1 MCSHTAGVRSPFL
14 DPVPM
19 PFPPIVMWK
28 IWVRPLLIELALN
41 SKETLHSFF
50 RTGRV
55 VRRLLFVIS
64 VSYTREKIVLHVPAK
79 DDQESCLTFITY
91 VGCPYSLKS
100 LLEFHLN
107 VRICWGYKIR
117 LIMAL
122 LPHIPEYLRIR
133 LLGWQKA
140 KSAPATSWLVKKERL
155 PFT

>member
-1 MCSHTAGVRSPFL
+1 MRRPLVLCSHTAGVRSPFL

-64 VSYTREKIVLHVPAK
+64 VSSTREKIVLHVPAK

-91 VGCPYSLKS
+91 AGCPYSLKS

-107 VRICWGYKIR
+107 VRICRGYKIR

-122 LPHIPEYLRIR
+122 LPHIISTIVRE
-133 LLGWQKA
+133 
-140 KSAPATSWLVKKERL
+140 
-155 PFT
+155 